1 MDMRIMVVNVIRAII
16 LFLLAAS
23 YVVLFNEK
31 VNR

>member
-1 MDMRIMVVNVIRAII
+1 MDMRIMVVNVIRVII

-23 YVVLFNEK
+23 CVVLFNEK